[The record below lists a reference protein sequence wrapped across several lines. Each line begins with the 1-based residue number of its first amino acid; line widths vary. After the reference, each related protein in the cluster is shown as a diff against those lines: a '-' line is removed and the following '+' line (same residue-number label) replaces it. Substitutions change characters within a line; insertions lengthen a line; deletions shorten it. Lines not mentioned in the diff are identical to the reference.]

1 MRGLALRVLACSFVA
16 ALAAAAPSF
25 ARAATVPTTW
35 CGNGTPPVGT
45 DRKPDL
51 ATGQDLHVIYA
62 HPADAPDRFGT
73 MANAIATDMATA
85 DAWWRRQ
92 DGTRTIRFDL
102 FGFPNCAGLG
112 RLDLADVA
120 LPNGSSYYSPLESRF
135 QRIVSQLIAPP
146 FNYSSR
152 NKRYLVY
159 FDGPADQTNVC
170 GQGGTAG
177 GLGYAILF
185 VQTCRQNVGDGGAA
199 AITAVH
205 EFIHSLGAVA
215 PGAPHECAPPNDGH
229 VCDNPLDI
237 LYWLNSGQQLDNE
250 FLDVGRDDYYGTGNS
265 RDIRPSGF
273 LVHLDAAQFPFSLGI
288 AGSGSGGVNADL
300 PGIECT
306 QSCASTWEAGATFT
320 LTESPGTKTRFVSWS
335 GSCSGQA
342 TVCTVTMDAAKNATA
357 TFALQVPLAVTIQGG
372 GGSGS
377 VVSNPDRLNCPS
389 ACTADFDQGAQVT
402 LEARPNPG
410 SKLEAWG
417 GACSGAG
424 ACTVTMNSAQSVTA
438 TFTVSKH
445 VLRVSVKGK
454 GRVTSSPAG
463 IACPGKCSGSFAADR
478 SVRLAAKPAKG
489 YRFTG
494 WSGACTGRSAC
505 ALFLAG
511 DAAVRATFKK
521 K

>member
-1 MRGLALRVLACSFVA
+1 VRRPPLRIAACLLVV
-16 ALAAAAPSF
+16 AAAAAVPSF

-35 CGNGTPPVGT
+35 CGNSTPPVAT

-51 ATGQDLHVIYA
+51 AAGQELHVIYA
-62 HPADAPDRFGT
+62 HPSDAPDRIGT
-73 MANAIATDMATA
+73 MADAIATDMATA

-112 RLDLADVA
+112 RLDLADVT
-120 LPNGSSYYSPLESRF
+120 LPNASSFYSPLESRF
-135 QRIVSQLIAPP
+135 QRLTNQLIGAP
-146 FNYSSR
+146 FNYGSQ

-185 VQTCRQNVGDGGAA
+185 VQTCRQNVGDGGTA

-215 PGAPHECAPPNDGH
+215 PGAPHDCAPPNNGH
-229 VCDNPLDI
+229 VCDNTMDI

-250 FLDVGRDDYYGTGNS
+250 ILDFGRDDYYGTGNS

-273 LVHLDAAQFPFSLGI
+273 LVHLDAAQFPFALTI
-288 AGSGSGGVNADL
+288 AGSGGVAADL

-306 QSCASTWEAGATFT
+306 QSCTSTWDAGTTTT
-320 LTESPGTKTRFVSWS
+320 LTETPGSGTEFKGWS
-335 GSCSGQA
+335 GACTGTSP
-342 TVCTVTMDAAKNATA
+342 VCTVTIDAAKNATA
-357 TFALQVPLAVTIQGG
+357 TFGAH
-372 GGSGS
+372 
-377 VVSNPDRLNCPS
+377 VSN
-389 ACTADFDQGAQVT
+389 
-402 LEARPNPG
+402 
-410 SKLEAWG
+410 
-417 GACSGAG
+417 
-424 ACTVTMNSAQSVTA
+424 
-438 TFTVSKH
+438 H
-445 VLRVSVKGK
+445 VLRASVSGK
-454 GRVTSSPAG
+454 GRVTSTPAG
-463 IACPGKCSGSFAADR
+463 ISCPGKCSGSFAADQ
-478 SVRLAAKPAKG
+478 SVRLAAKATKG

-494 WSGACTGRSAC
+494 WSGACTGRGAC
-505 ALFLAG
+505 SVKLSV

>member
-1 MRGLALRVLACSFVA
+1 VRRPLFRILACSLVVA
-16 ALAAAAPSF
+16 AAAAAPSF

-35 CGNGTPPVGT
+35 CGNGLPPVGT

-51 ATGQDLHVIYA
+51 AAGQELHVIYA
-62 HPADAPDRFGT
+62 HPSDAPDRIGT

-102 FGFPNCAGLG
+102 FGFPNCSGLG
-112 RLDLADVA
+112 RLDLADA
-120 LPNGSSYYSPLESRF
+120 TLPNGSSFYSPLESRF
-135 QRIVSQLIAPP
+135 QRLVSQLIGAP

-159 FDGPADQTNVC
+159 YDGPADQTNVC

-215 PGAPHECAPPNDGH
+215 PGAPHDCAPPNDGH
-229 VCDNPLDI
+229 VCDNPMDI

-250 FLDVGRDDYYGTGNS
+250 LLDVGRDDYYGTGNS

-273 LVHLDAAQFPFSLGI
+273 LVHLDAPQLAFSLGI
-288 AGSGSGGVNADL
+288 SGDVGGGEVDADL

-306 QSCASTWEAGATFT
+306 ASCTSTWDSGAVFT
-320 LTESPGTKTRFVSWS
+320 LTATPAAGKRFAGWT
-335 GSCSGQA
+335 GACSGA
-342 TVCTVTMDAAKNATA
+342 SPVCTVTMDAAKSATA
-357 TFALQVPLAVTIQGG
+357 TFATPVT
-372 GGSGS
+372 
-377 VVSNPDRLNCPS
+377 
-389 ACTADFDQGAQVT
+389 TH
-402 LEARPNPG
+402 
-410 SKLEAWG
+410 
-417 GACSGAG
+417 
-424 ACTVTMNSAQSVTA
+424 M
-438 TFTVSKH
+438 
-445 VLRVSVKGK
+445 LRASVKGK

-463 IACPGKCSGSFAADR
+463 ISCPGKCSGSFAADG

-489 YRFTG
+489 YTFTG
-494 WSGACTGRSAC
+494 WSGACRGRGAC
-505 ALFLAG
+505 RVTLSF
-511 DAAVRATFKK
+511 DSSVRATFKK

>member
-1 MRGLALRVLACSFVA
+1 VRRTLFRTVACSLVV
-16 ALAAAAPSF
+16 AAAAAVPSF

-35 CGNGTPPVGT
+35 CGNGLPPVGT
-45 DRKPDL
+45 DRKPDI
-51 ATGQDLHVIYA
+51 AAGQELHVIYA
-62 HPADAPDRFGT
+62 HPSDAPDRIGT

-102 FGFPNCAGLG
+102 FGFPTCPGLG

-120 LPNGSSYYSPLESRF
+120 LPNGSSFYSPLESRF
-135 QRIVSQLIAPP
+135 QRLTSQLIGAP

-159 FDGPADQTNVC
+159 FDGPAEQTNVC

-185 VQTCRQNVGDGGAA
+185 VQTCRQNVGDGGTA

-250 FLDVGRDDYYGTGNS
+250 LLDVGRDDYYGTGNS

-273 LVHLDAAQFPFSLGI
+273 LVHLDAAQFPFALGI
-288 AGSGSGGVNADL
+288 AGGAGAGSVSADL
-300 PGIECT
+300 PGIECSE
-306 QSCASTWEAGATFT
+306 SCTSTWEAGSTIT
-320 LTESPGTKTRFVSWS
+320 LTETPAENMRFAGWS
-335 GSCSGQA
+335 GACSGLSP
-342 TVCTVTMDAAKNATA
+342 VCTVTIDAAKNATA
-357 TFALQVPLAVTIQGG
+357 TFAAP
-372 GGSGS
+372 
-377 VVSNPDRLNCPS
+377 
-389 ACTADFDQGAQVT
+389 GAT
-402 LEARPNPG
+402 
-410 SKLEAWG
+410 
-417 GACSGAG
+417 
-424 ACTVTMNSAQSVTA
+424 
-438 TFTVSKH
+438 H
-445 VLRVSVKGK
+445 VLRASVKGK

-463 IACPGKCSGSFAADR
+463 ISCPGKCSGSFAAER
-478 SVRLAAKPAKG
+478 TVRLAAKPSKG
-489 YRFTG
+489 YKFTG
-494 WSGACTGRSAC
+494 WSGACKGRGACSLLLSGDSA
-505 ALFLAG
+505 
-511 DAAVRATFKK
+511 VQATFKK

>member
-1 MRGLALRVLACSFVA
+1 VRRPLLRVLACSLVVA
-16 ALAAAAPSF
+16 AAAVAPSF
-25 ARAATVPTTW
+25 ARGATVPTTW
-35 CGNGTPPVGT
+35 CGNGMPPVGT

-51 ATGQDLHVIYA
+51 AAGQELHVIYA
-62 HPADAPDRFGT
+62 HPSDAPDRIGT

-102 FGFPNCAGLG
+102 FGFANCSGLG
-112 RLDLADVA
+112 RLDLADVT

-135 QRIVSQLIAPP
+135 QRLTSQLIGAP
-146 FNYSSR
+146 FNYASQY
-152 NKRYLVY
+152 KRYLVY
-159 FDGPADQTNVC
+159 FDGPAEQTNVC

-185 VQTCRQNVGDGGAA
+185 VQTCRQNVGDGGTA

-229 VCDNPLDI
+229 VCDNTLDI

-250 FLDVGRDDYYGTGNS
+250 LLDVGRDDYYGTGNS

-273 LVHLDAAQFPFSLGI
+273 LVHLDLAQFPFSLGI
-288 AGSGSGGVNADL
+288 MGNGPGEGGVDADL

-306 QSCASTWEAGATFT
+306 DSCTSTWESGTTFT
-320 LTESPGTKTRFVSWS
+320 LTETPATGMRFVGWS
-335 GSCSGQA
+335 GACSGA
-342 TVCTVTMDAAKNATA
+342 SPVCTVTMDAAKTVTA
-357 TFALQVPLAVTIQGG
+357 TFAPE
-372 GGSGS
+372 
-377 VVSNPDRLNCPS
+377 VSS
-389 ACTADFDQGAQVT
+389 Y
-402 LEARPNPG
+402 
-410 SKLEAWG
+410 
-417 GACSGAG
+417 
-424 ACTVTMNSAQSVTA
+424 
-438 TFTVSKH
+438 
-445 VLRVSVKGK
+445 VLRASVKGR

-463 IACPGKCSGSFAADR
+463 ISCPGRCSGSFAADGA
-478 SVRLAAKPAKG
+478 VRLAAKPAKG

-494 WSGACTGRSAC
+494 WSGACKGRGSC
-505 ALFLAG
+505 SVRLSSN
-511 DAAVRATFKK
+511 AAVKATFKK

>member
-1 MRGLALRVLACSFVA
+1 MRRPRSRILACSLVAVA
-16 ALAAAAPSF
+16 AVVAPSF

-35 CGNGTPPVGT
+35 CGNGLPPVGT
-45 DRKPDL
+45 DRKPDI
-51 ATGQDLHVIYA
+51 AAGQELHVIYA
-62 HPADAPDRFGT
+62 HPSDAPDRIGT

-92 DGTRTIRFDL
+92 DSTRTIRFDL
-102 FGFPNCAGLG
+102 FGFPNCSGLG
-112 RLDLADVA
+112 RLDLADVT
-120 LPNGSSYYSPLESRF
+120 LPNASSFYSPLESRF
-135 QRIVSQLIAPP
+135 QRLTSQLIGAP

-185 VQTCRQNVGDGGAA
+185 VQTCRQTVGDGGAA

-250 FLDVGRDDYYGTGNS
+250 FLDVGHDDYYGTGNN

-273 LVHLDAAQFPFSLGI
+273 LVHLDAAQFPFALGL
-288 AGSGSGGVNADL
+288 AGSGSGGVAADL

-306 QSCASTWEAGATFT
+306 ESCTSTWDAGTTFN
-320 LTESPGTKTRFVSWS
+320 LTETPGTKTRFVGWS
-335 GSCSGQA
+335 GSCSGQSP
-342 TVCTVTMDAAKNATA
+342 VCQVTMDQAKNASA
-357 TFALQVPLAVTIQGG
+357 NFALQVSLAVTIQAGR
-372 GGSGS
+372 GSGS
-377 VVSNPDRLNCPS
+377 VVSSPDRLNCPS
-389 ACTADFDQGAQVT
+389 TCTADFDQGAQVT
-402 LEARPNPG
+402 LEARPQPG
-410 SKLEAWG
+410 SKLESWG

-424 ACTVTMNSAQSVTA
+424 ACTVTMNGAQSVTA
-438 TFTVSKH
+438 TFTVSTH
-445 VLRVSVKGK
+445 VLRASVKGK

-463 IACPGKCSGSFAADR
+463 ISCPGKCSGSFAAER
-478 SVRLAAKPAKG
+478 TVRLAAKPTKG
-489 YRFTG
+489 YKFTG
-494 WSGACTGRSAC
+494 WSGACKGRGAC
-505 ALFLAG
+505 SVLLSG
-511 DAAVRATFKK
+511 DAAVKATFKK